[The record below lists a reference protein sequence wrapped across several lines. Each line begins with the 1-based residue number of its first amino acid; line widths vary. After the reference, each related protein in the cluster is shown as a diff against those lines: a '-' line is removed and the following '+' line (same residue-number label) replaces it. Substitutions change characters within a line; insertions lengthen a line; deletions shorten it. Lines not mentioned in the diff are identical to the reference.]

1 MASRWLLITLVQLM
15 GEDKPRLGLA
25 GHIANRL
32 LDSPVV
38 PLFVIACLLLG
49 AYALLITPR
58 EDRPDIDVPLALVS
72 IPWPGAGV
80 ERVDEQ
86 LARRASSWTRE
97 IASVSEVRSS

>member
-1 MASRWLLITLVQLM
+1 M

-38 PLFVIACLLLG
+38 PFFVIACLLLG
-49 AYALLITPR
+49 GYALLITPR

-72 IPWPGAGV
+72 IPWLGP
-80 ERVDEQ
+80 
-86 LARRASSWTRE
+86 
-97 IASVSEVRSS
+97 